1 MTEVLLA
8 QGDGRLEV
16 LRGRG
21 SFTPDGAAWLLLD
34 RDDIFTTTGVSALVA
49 PNDTFELDDDVE
61 WTAVIRP
68 GAAVESPN
76 DRPPTPWPSNSGAKA
91 RRRAPCART

>member
-49 PNDTFELDDDVE
+49 PNDTYELDDDIA
-61 WTAVIRP
+61 WTAVVRP
-68 GAAVESPN
+68 GATVATRRSTDESVESA
-76 DRPPTPWPSNSGAKA
+76 AKA